1 MTTTMSA
8 SETPTN
14 LDPARWVTLVIV
26 LMAAFIVVLDNT
38 VLNVAI
44 PTILR
49 EFRTTLPAL
58 EWVVTGYALTF
69 ATLLIIGGRLGDIY
83 GHRRIFI
90 IGAALFGV
98 GSFIASVST
107 SVPQLV
113 IGEAIIEGI
122 GASLMLPATL
132 ALLSGTFHGRE
143 RATAFAAWGAS
154 AGVAAACG
162 PVVGGFLTTNYSWR
176 WSFRINV
183 IIAPLAIIGAIVFMS
198 DGVST
203 RRRVKIDYL
212 GAFLVAIGMFSF
224 VFALSEG
231 GTYGWLKPV
240 GDFTVG
246 GVLLWPAS
254 RPVSVMPLVFLA
266 AIAILTGF
274 YFVERSKERRDAAP
288 LFEFGHLRLASYRY
302 GLLTGLVLSM
312 GQLGLSFVLP
322 VFLQDGKHLTAAR
335 NGLWLL
341 PTGLFVIVGAQV
353 GGRLIRKVGVTVVV
367 RLGLVL
373 YAIGVALVL
382 RSIDLSLTVWGLLPG
397 LACYGAGIGFA
408 GAQLTNVVLSEIP
421 NESSG
426 VASGAN
432 TTVRQ
437 VGSALGVAVIGSL
450 LTAQTISHAVLGV
463 KAAAIPAG
471 VKAQALVGVH
481 ALGANYRPPASTSA
495 HDAALLTSALDHAV
509 ATGTRFALSFA
520 IVVVALGALLSF
532 LIPRAP
538 AQPGERSFRSVDVFE
553 PLEPLD
559 PDPALLDD
567 SLQVSAGG

>member
-1 MTTTMSA
+1 VTVANGSA
-8 SETPTN
+8 PEVASH
-14 LDPARWVTLVIV
+14 LDPARWVTLAIV
-26 LMAAFIVVLDNT
+26 LMSAFIVVLDNT

-49 EFRTTLPAL
+49 EFHTTLPAL

-98 GSFIASVST
+98 GSLLASVST
-107 SVPQLV
+107 SVPEL
-113 IGEAIIEGI
+113 ILGEAIIEGI

-162 PVVGGFLTTNYSWR
+162 PVVGGFLTSNYSWR

-183 IIAPLAIIGAIVFMS
+183 IIAPLAIVGAFVFMK

-203 RRRVKIDYL
+203 RRRVKIDAV
-212 GAFLVAIGMFSF
+212 GAALVAIGMFLF

-231 GTYGWLKPV
+231 GTYGWLTPV
-240 GDFTVG
+240 ESFSIG
-246 GVLLWPAS
+246 GRVLWPAS
-254 RPVSVMPLVFLA
+254 RSVSIMPLVFLVA
-266 AIAILTGF
+266 LIILCGF
-274 YFVERSKERRDAAP
+274 FFVERSKERRDAAP
-288 LFEFGHLRLASYRY
+288 LFEFAHLRLKSYRY
-302 GLLTGLVLSM
+302 GLLTGLVLAM

-322 VFLQDGKHLTAAR
+322 VFLQDGKHLSAAR

-353 GGRLIRKVGVTVVV
+353 GGRLIRKVGATVVV
-367 RLGLVL
+367 RMGLVL
-373 YAIGVALVL
+373 YAVGVALVL
-382 RSIDLSLTVWGLLPG
+382 RSIDLDLTVWGLLPG

-450 LTAQTISHAVLGV
+450 LTAQTISHTIRGIKTADLSSAV
-463 KAAAIPAG
+463 KTH
-471 VKAQALVGVH
+471 ALSGVH
-481 ALGANYRPPASTSA
+481 ALGANYRPPASMSP
-495 HDAALLTSALDHAV
+495 HDAALLRSALEHGV

-520 IVVVALGALLSF
+520 IVVVAAGALLSF

-538 AQPGERSFRSVDVFE
+538 AQPGELSFRPVDVFE
-553 PLEPLD
+553 PLEPFD
-559 PDPALLDD
+559 PDPALVD
-567 SLQVSAGG
+567 G

>member
-1 MTTTMSA
+1 MTSLQPVANGSQPHTGPA
-8 SETPTN
+8 D
-14 LDPARWVTLVIV
+14 LDPARWVTLAIV
-26 LMAAFIVVLDNT
+26 LLSAFIVVLDNT

-44 PTILR
+44 PTILHD
-49 EFRTTLPAL
+49 FHTTLPAL

-83 GHRRIFI
+83 GHRRVFI

-98 GSFIASVST
+98 GSLIASVST

-183 IIAPLAIIGAIVFMS
+183 IIAPLAILGAILFMRDS
-198 DGVST
+198 VST
-203 RRRVKIDYL
+203 RRRVKLDFL
-212 GAFLVAIGMFSF
+212 GAALVAAGMFLF

-231 GTYGWLKPV
+231 GTYGWLTPV
-240 GDFTVG
+240 EDFSIG
-246 GVLLWPAS
+246 GRVVWPAIRAIS
-254 RPVSVMPLVFLA
+254 IMPLVFGIALLILA
-266 AIAILTGF
+266 TF
-274 YFVERSKERRDAAP
+274 YAVERSKERRDAAP
-288 LFEFGHLRLASYRY
+288 LFEFAYLRLKSYRY
-302 GLLTGLVLSM
+302 GLLTGLVLAM

-322 VFLQDGKHLTAAR
+322 VFLQNGKHLSAAR

-341 PTGLFVIVGAQV
+341 PTGLFVIVGAQL
-353 GGRLIRKVGVTVVV
+353 GGRLIRKFGATIVV

-373 YAIGVALVL
+373 YATGVALVL
-382 RSIDLSLTVWGLLPG
+382 RAINLNVGPWGLLPG
-397 LACYGAGIGFA
+397 LATYGAGIGFA

-450 LTAQTISHAVLGV
+450 LTAQTISHSIRGIKASDLPASV
-463 KAAAIPAG
+463 KT
-471 VKAQALVGVH
+471 QALAGVH
-481 ALGANYRPPASTSA
+481 ALGPNYRPPASVSR
-495 HDAALLTSALDHAV
+495 HDAAILASALDHGV
-509 ATGTRFALSFA
+509 ATGTRFALAFA
-520 IVVVALGALLSF
+520 IVVVAAGALLSF

-538 AQPGERSFRSVDVFE
+538 AQPGERSYREVDVLE
-553 PLEPLD
+553 PFEPLD
-559 PDPALLDD
+559 PDPAL
-567 SLQVSAGG
+567 AER